1 MQGAIF
7 LYSKQEI
14 LDKMKVARSWKELQ
28 IPIKE
33 VYEAFSDDSYEAHD
47 GGNAEVQELRSK
59 IERLNE
65 TNRQLRSENKAL
77 RAGK

>member
-1 MQGAIF
+1 M
-7 LYSKQEI
+7 YSKQEI

-28 IPIKE
+28 IPVKE
-33 VYEAFSDDSYEAHD
+33 VYEAFSNGSYDERD
-47 GGNAEVQELRSK
+47 ENAEVQELRSK

>member
-1 MQGAIF
+1 M
-7 LYSKQEI
+7 YSKQEI

-28 IPIKE
+28 IPVKE
-33 VYEAFSDDSYEAHD
+33 VYEAFSGDSYDERD
-47 GGNAEVQELRSK
+47 ENAEVQELRSK

-77 RAGK
+77 RAGKRE

>member
-1 MQGAIF
+1 M
-7 LYSKQEI
+7 YSKQEI

-28 IPIKE
+28 IPVQK

-47 GGNAEVQELRSK
+47 GENAEVQELRSK

>member
-1 MQGAIF
+1 M
-7 LYSKQEI
+7 YSKQEI
-14 LDKMKVARSWKELQ
+14 LDKMKVARSWRELQ
-28 IPIKE
+28 MDIKE
-33 VYEAFSDDSYEAHD
+33 VYEAFSDDSYETND
-47 GGNAEVQELRSK
+47 GGNAEVQEMRSK